1 MYKLGHYSFLSRKYQ
16 PEHDASL
23 VKLFSVVTTR
33 LITDPADPAIVAF
46 GRVQNS
52 SYSEPENLIPVSFLP
67 RMIQWRD
74 ESRANF
80 LLVAE
85 ENGVVLG
92 GSVFHFMTAP
102 NTGFSSFMA
111 VTREARGRGIARA
124 LHEARFRAL
133 DDTAQALEKPVVDGV
148 FIDVMNP
155 ERMSAKE
162 FDLEQSVGS
171 DPFTR
176 LKIFGKFGFR
186 RVDIAYQQPT
196 GGPNGGPIT
205 NLDLLYCPHPGTD
218 TQSVPLEKI
227 LGTMRAYWSAWLNE
241 DRINT
246 ALERLRKLSPGSDV
260 PLVPPEGD

>member
-1 MYKLGHYSFLSRKYQ
+1 M
-16 PEHDASL
+16 
-23 VKLFSVVTTR
+23 VTTR
-33 LITDPADPAIVAF
+33 LITDPEDPAIAAF

-74 ESRANF
+74 ASRSNF

-85 ENGVVLG
+85 EDGVVLG

-102 NTGFSSFMA
+102 NAGFSSFMG
-111 VTREARGRGIARA
+111 VSREARGRGIARA
-124 LHEARFRAL
+124 LHESRFHVL
-133 DDTAQALEKPVVDGV
+133 DDAARTLGKPAVDGV
-148 FIDVMNP
+148 FIDVLNP
-155 ERMSAKE
+155 ERMSAHE

-176 LKIFGKFGFR
+176 LKIFSKFGFR

-205 NLDLLYCPHPGTD
+205 NLNLLYCPHPGTD
-218 TQSVPLEKI
+218 ATSVPLEKV
-227 LGTMRAYWSAWLNE
+227 LETLRAYWSAWLDE
-241 DRINT
+241 DRINA

-260 PLVPPEGD
+260 PLVRAEVD

>member
-1 MYKLGHYSFLSRKYQ
+1 M
-16 PEHDASL
+16 
-23 VKLFSVVTTR
+23 R
-33 LITDPADPAIVAF
+33 LITDPDDPAIVAF
-46 GRVQNS
+46 GRVQES
-52 SYSEPENLIPVSFLP
+52 SYPEPENLIPVSFLS

-74 ESRANF
+74 ANRANF

-85 ENGVVLG
+85 EDGIVLG
-92 GSVFHFMTAP
+92 GSVFHLMVVP
-102 NTGFSSFMA
+102 NTGFSSFLG
-111 VTREARGRGIARA
+111 VVREARGRGIARS
-124 LHEARFRAL
+124 LHESRFRVL
-133 DDTAQALEKPVVDGV
+133 DDIAQRLGNPVVDGV
-148 FIDVMNP
+148 FIDVLNP
-155 ERMSAKE
+155 GRMSAHE

-176 LKIFGKFGFR
+176 RKIFGKFGFR

-218 TQSVPLEKI
+218 ASSVPLEKV
-227 LGTMRAYWSAWLNE
+227 LGTLRAYWSAWLNE

-260 PLVPPEGD
+260 PLVRAEVD